1 MRSSLLAAGITAAA
15 LFGGA
20 AAGIALTTPSLASAQ
35 TEVTTPAAD
44 DTSSTSD
51 TATDDNDGL
60 PGPMAEAIQGL
71 VDSGTLNQAQADAV
85 TAALE
90 AAKPEGR
97 GGRGHGRGGPGL
109 DAAATALGVTEDEL
123 HTALHDGQTV
133 AEIATAKGV
142 AVQTVIDAMVA
153 DAKEHLAEAVTD
165 GRLTQAEA
173 DEKAADLTERITTFV
188 NEGRPERG
196 DSTSA
201 TDSSST
207 TQG

>member
-20 AAGIALTTPSLASAQ
+20 AAGIALTTPGLASAQ

-44 DTSSTSD
+44 DSSSTSG
-51 TATDDNDGL
+51 TATENHTGL
-60 PGPMAEAIQGL
+60 PGPMADAIQGL
-71 VDSGTLNQAQADAV
+71 VDSGTLTQAQADAV

-90 AAKPEGR
+90 AAKPEGQ

-123 HTALHDGQTV
+123 HTALHDGQTI

-153 DAKEHLAEAVTD
+153 DAKERLAEAVTD
-165 GRLTQAEA
+165 GKLTQAEA
-173 DEKAADLTERITTFV
+173 DEKAADLAERITTFV

-196 DSTSA
+196 SA
-201 TDSSST
+201 SDASSDSS